1 MTRETVLR
9 SFIVWLGFYYAR
21 NLMKISSPG
30 VMRFVPPWSCG
41 TLGKYSAC
49 AHAPFAEIHR
59 GFQIRKDLPNRLPNP
74 IRAVPTT
81 AFVYRKE

>member
-21 NLMKISSPG
+21 SLMRISSPG

-41 TLGKYSAC
+41 TLGILRCPDVFLSHSFSSSDWALY
-49 AHAPFAEIHR
+49 
-59 GFQIRKDLPNRLPNP
+59 GQ
-74 IRAVPTT
+74 
-81 AFVYRKE
+81 